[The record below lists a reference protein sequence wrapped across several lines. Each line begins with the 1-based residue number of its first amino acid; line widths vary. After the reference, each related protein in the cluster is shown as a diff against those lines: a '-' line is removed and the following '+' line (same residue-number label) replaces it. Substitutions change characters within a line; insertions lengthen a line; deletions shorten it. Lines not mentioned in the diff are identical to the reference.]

1 MNGARRPPIVRDA
14 GDVAL
19 LVIGAVV
26 FTACALLIDKH
37 HVSRAET
44 DVFRAVNDPTLA
56 PFVLVWP
63 IMQLGNFLV
72 VPVAAAV
79 AAAFRRWRLALS
91 LLIAGV
97 VAYEVAGEVVR
108 RLFERGRPPALLDDV
123 HIRGTAAGGLGFVS
137 GHVAV
142 ITALAVVAWPYVGR
156 TGRVIAIVAP
166 VVVAVARMYVG
177 AHFPLD
183 VVGGAAVGLIVG
195 AAVRLAL
202 GHPAT
207 GRPRDASDRVP
218 AQSRRA
224 KPWPNA

>member
-1 MNGARRPPIVRDA
+1 V
-14 GDVAL
+14 
-19 LVIGAVV
+19 
-26 FTACALLIDKH
+26 
-37 HVSRAET
+37 
-44 DVFRAVNDPTLA
+44 

-79 AAAFRRWRLALS
+79 ALAFRKWRLALG
-91 LLIAGV
+91 LLVAGV
-97 VAYEVAGEVVR
+97 AAYELAADVVR
-108 RLFERGRPPALLDDV
+108 RLFERGRPPALLTDV
-123 HIRGTAAGGLGFVS
+123 DIRGAAAGGLGFVS

-142 ITALAVVAWPYVGR
+142 ITALAVVAWPYLGR

-183 VVGGAAVGLIVG
+183 VVGGAALGLLVGG
-195 AAVRLAL
+195 AVRLAL

-207 GRPRDASDRVP
+207 NCAIDATDRVP
-218 AQSRRA
+218 AQPRRA
-224 KPWPNA
+224 KPWPNE